1 MIISKIR
8 ILLFLI
14 PSLIIGIQNVRSQED
29 DCLVDILAS
38 ELQKTN
44 SNKLYDYFET
54 HTERRFEAWKV
65 LLKADQETNRL
76 NLEKLKDVEDYLSFK
91 KLSAEGL
98 IAKVKASGL
107 NYSAWRRQVEEI
119 SLSKMLQND
128 NFKEIYENFKNK
140 LIHRRFAE
148 LKLEEEAILHFYTRK
163 TYYKFNNA
171 LNNNS
176 KREDILELEQL
187 LNKTLHKI
195 SSSPAT
201 YNRGVGYK
209 EIEYLLSIGKGGTVV
224 YKNFLSTSSSREL
237 AMEYVVKNKE
247 KTGKGALVKVISK
260 HGKSIIKYSQAN
272 ESEFLHKSKTE
283 FIIKDIEVAK
293 ESYSTNEGVVPKGY
307 YVFTIEEK

>member
-14 PSLIIGIQNVRSQED
+14 LSLIIGIQNVRSQED
-29 DCLVDILAS
+29 DCLVDILVS

-44 SNKLYDYFET
+44 SNKLYDYFEIN
-54 HTERRFEAWKV
+54 TEKKFEAWKV
-65 LLKADQETNRL
+65 LLKTDSEINRL
-76 NLEKLKDVEDYLSFK
+76 DLKQLKDVEEYLDFK
-91 KLSAEGL
+91 RLSAEDL
-98 IAKVKASGL
+98 ITKVKASGV
-107 NYSAWRRQVEEI
+107 NYSSWRKQSKEN
-119 SLSKMLQND
+119 SLTKMLQNEY
-128 NFKEIYENFKNK
+128 FKEIYENFKNK
-140 LIHRRFAE
+140 LVHRRFND

-171 LNNNS
+171 LSNNS

-201 YNRGVGYK
+201 YNRGIGYK
-209 EIEYLLSIGKGGTVV
+209 EIEYLLSVGKGGTVV

-237 AMEYVVKNKE
+237 AMEFVVKNKE

-260 HGKSIIKYSQAN
+260 HGKSIIKYSQAD

-283 FIIKDIEVAK
+283 FIVKDIEVAK